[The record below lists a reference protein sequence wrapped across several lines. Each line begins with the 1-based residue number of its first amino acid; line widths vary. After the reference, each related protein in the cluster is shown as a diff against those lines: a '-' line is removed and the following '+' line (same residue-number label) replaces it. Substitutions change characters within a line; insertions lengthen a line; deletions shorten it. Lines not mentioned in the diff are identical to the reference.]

1 MRDATGMFLLRLGL
15 LLVVAATSLA
25 GCSRAMYRQRA
36 DADANCLIDQ
46 KAGPVCAEPGIL
58 RIDLDPRSRMFSPES
73 PDCPAM
79 PPDDPTAHRLLCC
92 VDCKKG
98 SKCNC
103 CANRTPYVENPNW
116 LAYLPRDEQDRVV
129 LDLQAAVQLGLLH
142 SPDYQRQLEEL
153 YLSALDVSFERFR
166 FDAQFFGGSS
176 VFFTA
181 DGRNRSGTNGVG
193 NSSSL
198 LEVNTSRPGNRY
210 RIQKFTATGGE
221 IVAGFANSLVWQ
233 FAGPNDY
240 SSTTI
245 LDFAILQPL
254 LRTGGRSRV
263 LERLTISERALLG
276 NVRAMERYRR
286 GFYLNLA
293 TGRDAGSGPSRRGG
307 FFGGSGLDGFS
318 GVGGGGF
325 GRVGGGFGGGGGGGG
340 FSGGAGAAAA
350 GGYLG
355 LLQQQQQIDN
365 QRANVVALNESV
377 EQLQDSYDAGRID
390 RFQVD
395 LARQALFNAQS
406 QLLRA
411 EADFRATEDNYKVE
425 LGLPPTLELRLV
437 DPMLEP
443 FQLRSHELTEL
454 QYQVAE
460 AVTASRNEESE
471 NSAEES
477 ERGAE
482 ATLEAGPEIVALG
495 LPDDSQSDSNEGS
508 TLELVPDS
516 AAVTGLPGR
525 PERVSEAA
533 SEPSE
538 KTLATKPLHGEV
550 LRQLQAVR
558 EDYALLLEVLPARK
572 EHLLQLAD
580 REEVAATQIDV
591 QLLSP
596 ERLDQR
602 VKQLGEDL
610 DRLAIRIESAL
621 NSELQAIAS
630 EYSDDDSGEASESDL
645 PALLLE
651 LSLLQARARL
661 DAIDIKPTEL
671 TDHQALEIARL
682 YRRDW
687 KNARIALVDA
697 WRLINFNANDLLSD
711 LDLVFSGDIG
721 NVGDN
726 PFRLS
731 DTNGRLRVGIE
742 FDAPLTRLGERNVYR
757 QALIE
762 FGQARRS
769 YYQFVDRVSQGLRQ
783 TLRQIRLNEINFELR
798 REAVLVAIAQ
808 VDLTQIR
815 LSEPPKPGTE
825 DSTAQQLS
833 NTTAR
838 DLVQSLSDLLN
849 VQNDFLSVWVN
860 NRVQRLN
867 LEFDLGVM
875 QLDPNGQRMAL
886 NMTLADYLYT
896 VVGCIDGGPERSGS
910 DIQELDYREQLL
922 PPESPIH
929 VPGKFP
935 MEAQPLQ
942 FSPDLTTS
950 HLPAASKRTD
960 KTLLPV
966 VFEQSGVLQPVR
978 LPPTELSDQ

>member
-1 MRDATGMFLLRLGL
+1 MWRLAMQLLRMSLILLVMATG
-15 LLVVAATSLA
+15 LV
-25 GCSRAMYRQRA
+25 GCTRALYRQRA

-46 KAGPVCAEPGIL
+46 KAGPVCAEPGTL

-103 CANRTPYVENPNW
+103 HAKRTPFVENPNW

-129 LDLQAAVQLGLLH
+129 LDLPAAVQLGLLH
-142 SPDYQRQLEEL
+142 SPDYQSQLEEL

-181 DGRNRSGTNGVG
+181 DGRNRSATNGVG

-210 RIQKFTATGGE
+210 RIEKFTATGGE

-240 SSTTI
+240 TSTTI
-245 LDFAILQPL
+245 LDFALIQPL
-254 LRTGGRSRV
+254 LRTGGRTRV
-263 LERLTISERALLG
+263 LERLTISERALLA

-293 TGRDAGSGPSRRGG
+293 TGRFPGQGPSRRGG
-307 FFGGSGLDGFS
+307 FFGGSGLEGFS

-325 GRVGGGFGGGGGGGG
+325 GRVGGGFGGQGGGGG
-340 FSGGAGAAAA
+340 FAGGAGAAAA

-365 QRANVVALNESV
+365 QRANVIALNESV

-411 EADFRATEDNYKVE
+411 EADFRSIEDEYKIT
-425 LGLPPTLELRLV
+425 LGLPPSLQLRLV
-437 DPMLEP
+437 DPMLDP
-443 FQLRSHELTEL
+443 FQLRSQELTDL
-454 QYQVAE
+454 QYRVAQENTDEPDQDSDEPELLPLEEVEE
-460 AVTASRNEESE
+460 AE
-471 NSAEES
+471 N
-477 ERGAE
+477 G
-482 ATLEAGPEIVALG
+482 GPEILALG
-495 LPDDSQSDSNEGS
+495 IPEASESDADVSDSDEPVATLNAVTEPTEGS
-508 TLELVPDS
+508 QGLSEIVAATDS
-516 AAVTGLPGR
+516 NQPRETDYAA
-525 PERVSEAA
+525 
-533 SEPSE
+533 
-538 KTLATKPLHGEV
+538 EV
-550 LRQLQAVR
+550 RQQIEAVR
-558 EDYALLLEVLPARK
+558 EDYRLLLEVLPDRK
-572 EHLLQLAD
+572 KHLQQLAG
-580 REEVAATQIDV
+580 REEVAETRIDAK
-591 QLLSP
+591 LLSP
-596 ERLDQR
+596 ERLEQR
-602 VKQLGEDL
+602 VKQLGDDL
-610 DRLAIRIESAL
+610 DQLASRIEAALDGDSAR
-621 NSELQAIAS
+621 
-630 EYSDDDSGEASESDL
+630 SDPEADVEADL

-661 DAIDIKPTEL
+661 DAIDIEPTEL
-671 TDHQALEIARL
+671 TDYQALEIARV

-711 LDLVFSGDIG
+711 LDIVFSGDIG

-742 FDAPLTRLGERNVYR
+742 FDAPLTRLAERNIYR

-762 FGQARRS
+762 FDQARRN
-769 YYQFVDRVSQGLRQ
+769 YYRFVDRVSQGLRQ

-808 VDLTQIR
+808 VDLTQFR
-815 LSEPPKPGTE
+815 LSEPPRPGTE
-825 DSTAQQLS
+825 DSTAQQLG

-860 NRVQRLN
+860 NHVQRLN

-875 QLDPNGQRMAL
+875 QLDPMGHRLPLGMP
-886 NMTLADYLYT
+886 LADYLYAEIC
-896 VVGCIDGGPERSGS
+896 CIDGGPERSGS
-910 DIQELDYREQLL
+910 DIEELDYRQMLL
-922 PPESPIH
+922 PAEC
-929 VPGKFP
+929 
-935 MEAQPLQ
+935 QPLQ
-942 FSPDLTTS
+942 FSPDMTTS
-950 HLPAASKRTD
+950 AQPLREIRPEAYLLPAS
-960 KTLLPV
+960 
-966 VFEQSGVLQPVR
+966 FEQDLPNRESSTRPVR
-978 LPPTELSDQ
+978 LPPVGKKGE